1 MTERERF
8 TAAMRDAVEEL
19 AYLRDLAEYDHRAG
33 PAALRRAIVLLG
45 SCAMWLGRDVGAE

>member
-1 MTERERF
+1 
-8 TAAMRDAVEEL
+8 MRDAVEEL

-45 SCAMWLGRDVGAE
+45 SCAMWLGCPSVGAE